1 LLEWNSLKVSED
13 MLNFFSQ
20 EQTQRGALL
29 PLFSALVGIY
39 EVMPMHKASSFL
51 TLVLYEHKP

>member
-1 LLEWNSLKVSED
+1 

-39 EVMPMHKASSFL
+39 EVMPLHKASSFL
-51 TLVLYEHKP
+51 TLVLYELKP